1 MTQTA
6 AMTVNQMAQM
16 VGNIDKPSVEGAVE
30 QLAPAAPVPADQ
42 PNEHG
47 LRVFV
52 DATQLKQDLQVN
64 PNDLD
69 EAVIS
74 QAPMF
79 VHYAQQ
85 AALARRQWEKC
96 KLAADV
102 MESTLDSAW
111 RKKFVLDGQKAT
123 EKMVE
128 NAVKSDPRMI
138 AAQTKVIEA
147 RALYDIANDAREA
160 YMQRKDMIVQVS
172 VDRRRER
179 EGQLRIMQAREADNA
194 TTSARDRALAAE
206 QARMQQAS

>member
-6 AMTVNQMAQM
+6 AMSVDQMAQM
-16 VGNIDKPSVEGAVE
+16 VGNLDQPSVEVA
-30 QLAPAAPVPADQ
+30 QPAPAPGAPAQ
-42 PNEHG
+42 PTEHG

-52 DATQLKQDLQVN
+52 DADQLKKDLQVN

-69 EAVIS
+69 DAVIS

-85 AALARRQWEKC
+85 AAYARRQWEKC

-111 RKKFVLDGQKAT
+111 RKKFVQDGVKAT
-123 EKMVE
+123 EKMIE

-147 RALYDIANDAREA
+147 RSLYDIANDAREA
-160 YMQRKDMIVQVS
+160 YMMRKDMIVQVS

-179 EGQLRIMQAREADNA
+179 EGQLRIMSAREAENA
-194 TTSARDRALAAE
+194 ANSARDRALAAE
-206 QARMQQAS
+206 QSRLNAA